1 MKRPVALRRAALR
14 RGAIAAL
21 GLLCGPQAA
30 VAEAADPLRVVV
42 VASHH
47 HVLRHWLA
55 AAREGRIPPH
65 AVNVVHFDAHPD
77 LSVPARP
84 IERTWRDAPR
94 SLVTA
99 SDIASFQ
106 LSAVWVG
113 LVSRVVWVR
122 PVWARQLPDGERR
135 FHLGAGPDGRL
146 RVDDESDYY
155 VLDDAWAPLASLS
168 DPLPVALRVIPLAE
182 AARGLDEDAAI
193 LDIDLDGFATRNPS
207 AERVRA
213 AGVSDADAE
222 RLREIFAPER
232 LALGATPA
240 DRIASLERLLE
251 AVRETAGGG
260 LRAQLASA
268 WTLWR
273 LGLGPLDLY
282 RLWRIVG
289 DASAS
294 GLPLD
299 VLLEEGRNLVGIPE
313 RRADP
318 AEMRSTAHRLAA
330 MLRRSALR
338 PGLVTIARSVRD
350 GYTPRD
356 AWPAI
361 ERWTLAALREAL
373 GPLELRYD
381 RGLGPA
387 PDPGPAASAPSVSAT
402 RTASTGASP

>member
-1 MKRPVALRRAALR
+1 MKRPVTLRRAALR
-14 RGAIAAL
+14 SGSIAAL
-21 GLLCGPQAA
+21 GLLLGSPAA
-30 VAEAADPLRVVV
+30 AGEAPAPLRVVV

-55 AAREGRIPPH
+55 AADEGRIPAH
-65 AVNVVHFDAHPD
+65 AVSVVHFDAHPD

-84 IERTWRDAPR
+84 IERAWRDAPR
-94 SLVTA
+94 ALVAA

-122 PVWARQLPDGERR
+122 PEWARQLPDGERR
-135 FHLGAGPDGRL
+135 FQLGALHDGRL

-155 VLDDAWAPLASLS
+155 VLDGSWAPLASLR
-168 DPLPVALRVIPLAE
+168 DARPVAVRVLSLAE
-182 AARGLDEDAAI
+182 AARGLGELAAI

-213 AGVSDADAE
+213 AGVSEADAE

-232 LALGATPA
+232 LSLGATPS
-240 DRIASLERLLE
+240 DRVASLERLLE
-251 AVRETAGGG
+251 AVGDAAGGG
-260 LRAQLASA
+260 LRRQLGAA

-282 RLWRIVG
+282 RLWRIVS
-289 DASAS
+289 DASAG

-318 AEMRSTAHRLAA
+318 AEIRATAHQLAA
-330 MLRRSALR
+330 MLKSSALR
-338 PGLVTIARSVRD
+338 PGLITIARSVRD
-350 GYTPRD
+350 GYTPRE

-361 ERWTLAALREAL
+361 ERRTLAALREAL
-373 GPLELRYD
+373 GPLDVRYD

-387 PDPGPAASAPSVSAT
+387 PGTRPSASAASASAIRAT
-402 RTASTGASP
+402 NTGASP

>member
-1 MKRPVALRRAALR
+1 MRPVALRRAALLC
-14 RGAIAAL
+14 AAL
-21 GLLCGPQAA
+21 VGPGVLFAGTDAA
-30 VAEAADPLRVVV
+30 PEPLRVVV

-47 HVLRHWLA
+47 HVLSHWLA
-55 AAREGRIPPH
+55 AAREGVIPPH
-65 AVNVVHFDAHPD
+65 AVSVVHFDAHPD
-77 LSVPARP
+77 LTVPARP
-84 IERTWRDAPR
+84 IERAWREAPR
-94 SLVTA
+94 ALVAA

-122 PVWARQLPDGERR
+122 PEWAGQLPDGERR
-135 FHLGAGPDGRL
+135 FHLGAARDGRL

-155 VLDDAWAPLASLS
+155 VLDDAWAPLSSLG

-207 AERVRA
+207 AERVLA
-213 AGVSDADAE
+213 AGVSEADAA

-232 LALGATPA
+232 LTLGATPSA
-240 DRIASLERLLE
+240 RIASLERLLE
-251 AVRETAGGG
+251 AVREAAGGG
-260 LRAQLASA
+260 LRRQLAAA

-282 RLWRIVG
+282 RLWLIVA
-289 DASAS
+289 DTAAS

-318 AEMRSTAHRLAA
+318 AEIRATARQLAE
-330 MLRRSALR
+330 MLRESALR
-338 PGLVTIARSVRD
+338 PRLVTIARSVRD

-387 PDPGPAASAPSVSAT
+387 PDPGPSASAPSVSAT
-402 RTASTGASP
+402 SVASTGASP